1 MQFDVV
7 GVMMSFEVFLG
18 LCGVVIVIAILGAV
32 RHYRHSTED
41 DGTRTY
47 MALGVFLLYS
57 LGGAALL
64 IGVVFVGC
72 LINPPFG

>member
-7 GVMMSFEVFLG
+7 GVMMSFEVFIG

-32 RHYRHSTED
+32 RHYRHSAAH
-41 DGTRTY
+41 DGTRTD